1 MANAVERLENAGAD
15 FSNWTPQDTNERRS
29 SYGWDQ
35 YGTDDEGRQERGLPP
50 YRAHQPA
57 WPDADLGPLIGR
69 KRGFKTRERVPL
81 SGGLGGMEEV
91 NEEADAKKRENGQ
104 KRGRTNGKAFVVS
117 AMPQT
122 PKTSPVFT
130 LSVVSPD
137 GENRGKGKGKGR
149 AVDDDVEMRDGDGL
163 EPQRSA
169 PVDGTS

>member
-91 NEEADAKKRENGQ
+91 NEEADAKKRG
-104 KRGRTNGKAFVVS
+104 KRAEEGDVLMGRRLLSLQCRRRRRRVLSLRCLLCPLTERIAGKV
-117 AMPQT
+117 
-122 PKTSPVFT
+122 
-130 LSVVSPD
+130 
-137 GENRGKGKGKGR
+137 RGKGVRWTTTWKCGM
-149 AVDDDVEMRDGDGL
+149 EM
-163 EPQRSA
+163 
-169 PVDGTS
+169 V